1 MVNEAMNNQLDL
13 TNSGAVGCHFEGA
26 PDPCLITIFG
36 ASGDLCRRKLLPSL
50 YDLFF
55 HHGLDGK
62 FAVIGCARTQYDD
75 GTFRELM
82 RQAIIEAGMPTDRWD
97 EFAAKLYYQP
107 VVYDQ
112 PETFRVLDR
121 RLAEIDGQIGSCG
134 NRLFNLAIPPALYET
149 VATSIA
155 AAGMSRQFEYGRG
168 WVRLVV
174 EKPFGSDLKSARL
187 LNEALQQGFDE
198 SQIFRIDHYLAKD
211 TVQNLMLFRFAN
223 AVFEPLWDRKYIDF
237 VSITAAETLGVEH
250 RAGYYE
256 KAGVLRDM
264 FQNHMMQLLALV
276 AAEAPP
282 SLAADRV
289 RDERVKLFRCL
300 RPLPADELDSFM
312 VLGQYQSG
320 RIKGRDVEAY
330 RDEPG
335 VEPGSLTP
343 TFGAMKV
350 FVDNWRWQGVPFYI
364 CSGKRLARKLT
375 SIEIQFKEVPHSLF
389 REALGEHITSNR
401 LTLGIQPEEVITLS
415 LQTKT
420 AGPKLCLRT
429 VDMGFDFH
437 AGADLTHDAYEKVLM
452 DAMTGDQMLFWR
464 QDGVE
469 LCWQW
474 LEPVLEACE
483 TCSERGCRLK
493 PYAAGSWGP
502 AGSEVFTPLL
512 PRESEAG

>member
-1 MVNEAMNNQLDL
+1 MDEATINQLGGG
-13 TNSGAVGCHFEGA
+13 NGRVVGCHFEGI
-26 PDPCLITIFG
+26 PEPCIITIFG

-50 YDLFF
+50 YDLFY
-55 HHGLDGK
+55 HHGLENK
-62 FAVIGCARTQYDD
+62 FAVVGCARTPYDD
-75 GTFRELM
+75 EKFRELM
-82 RQAIIEAGMPTDRWD
+82 LQAVTEAGMPTDRWP
-97 EFAAKLYYQP
+97 EFAARLYYQP
-107 VVYDQ
+107 VTYDQ
-112 PETFRVLDR
+112 PETFRDLDR
-121 RLAEIDGQIGSCG
+121 RLAGIDNQTGSCG
-134 NRLFNLAIPPALYET
+134 NCLFNLAIPPTLYET
-149 VATSIA
+149 VAASLT
-155 AAGMSRQFEYGRG
+155 AAGMSRQHEYGRG

-174 EKPFGSDLKSARL
+174 EKPFGSDLQSARR
-187 LNEALQQGFDE
+187 LNEALGQGFEE
-198 SQIFRIDHYLAKD
+198 SQVFRIDHYLAKD

-282 SLAADRV
+282 SLEADRV
-289 RDERVKLFRCL
+289 RDERAKLFRCL

-312 VLGQYQSG
+312 VLGQYRAG
-320 RIKGRDVEAY
+320 RIKDRDVAGY

-335 VEPGSLTP
+335 VDAHSPTP
-343 TFGAMKV
+343 TFAAMKV

-375 SIEIQFKEVPHSLF
+375 SIDIQFKEVPHSLF
-389 REALGEHITSNR
+389 REVLGEHITSNR
-401 LTLGIQPEEVITLS
+401 LTLGIQPEELITLS

-437 AGADLTHDAYEKVLM
+437 EGAVLAHDAYEKVLM

-474 LEPVLEACE
+474 LDPVLKACE
-483 TCSERGCRLK
+483 TCSERDRRLR

-502 AGSEVFTPLL
+502 AGAEAFMPLL
-512 PRESEAG
+512 SGQNGAR